1 MAALV
6 KGEGSDGSE
15 VDVVG
20 SESEIDDDAAEDENE
35 GKASNVENSN
45 DSSADEEVFF

>member
-6 KGEGSDGSE
+6 EGERTDDGADDDGSE

-20 SESEIDDDAAEDENE
+20 SESEIDEAAEDEDD
-35 GKASNVENSN
+35 ASHGE
-45 DSSADEEVFF
+45 SSADEEVSLS